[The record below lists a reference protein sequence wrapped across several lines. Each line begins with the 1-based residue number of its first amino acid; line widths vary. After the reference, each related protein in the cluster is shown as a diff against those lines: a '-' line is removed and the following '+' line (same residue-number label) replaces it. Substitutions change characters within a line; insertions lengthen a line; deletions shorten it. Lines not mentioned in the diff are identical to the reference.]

1 MASYNELFENAPAH
15 LKADAVLR
23 FPGAC
28 SENSGIVIS
37 CGCAMKAGQYAK
49 NLGAHKVILVADKI
63 LRELGMLA
71 PVTDSLDKE
80 GIAYT
85 VFCDI
90 HPEPHSEDLT
100 AAENCAKEFGADAVV
115 GVGGGSS
122 LDVAKVTACVLS
134 GNDNAIDIITNKVK
148 TFRSVPLVLLP
159 TTSGTG
165 SEVSPYAVA
174 SHNGKKVFIS
184 SPQALPDVALV
195 DPLMTATMPAK
206 VTAFTGLD
214 ALTHAVEGVCGC
226 TNPFTKALAVQAV
239 ELVFN
244 YLPKA
249 VANPEDLE
257 ARTRMCYASV
267 LGMMA
272 YTQGG
277 GLYAHS
283 ASYILTLSK
292 NAPHGLGCGL
302 TLPYT
307 LAFNMEVIEELL
319 ESFIPSITKSGIA
332 APATAKDV
340 PDAFLALVK
349 AVNAPA
355 TIAELGYT
363 EADVEAFAN
372 SLFTDYYRAKNPKKV
387 ESGTELKALVQRMYS
402 GKITF

>member
-1 MASYNELFENAPAH
+1 MSKYSELFDITPES
-15 LKADAVLR
+15 LKKDAVLR

-28 SENSGIVIS
+28 SENNGIVIS
-37 CGCAMKAGQYAK
+37 CGCAMKAGDYAK
-49 NLGAHKVILVADKI
+49 KLGATKVAIIADKI
-63 LRELGMLA
+63 IIQLGMLA
-71 PVTDSLDKE
+71 PITDSLDAQ
-80 GIAYT
+80 GIAHCY
-85 VFCDI
+85 FCDI
-90 HPEPHSEDLT
+90 APEPHTDDLL
-100 AAENCAKEFGADAVV
+100 AAEKAAREFGADAVI

-122 LDVAKVTACVLS
+122 LDTAKVTACALS
-134 GNDNAIDIITNKVK
+134 TGDNAVDIITNKAPTK
-148 TFRSVPLVLLP
+148 RTVPLILLP

-184 SPQALPDVALV
+184 SPEAIPDIALV
-195 DPLMTATMPAK
+195 DPIMTATMPTK

-239 ELVFN
+239 EIVFEA
-244 YLPKA
+244 LPLA
-249 VANPEDLE
+249 VKDGNDME
-257 ARTRMCYASV
+257 ARTKMAYASV

-283 ASYILTLSK
+283 ASYILTLAK

-307 LAFNMEVIEELL
+307 LAYNMNEIKDLL
-319 ESFIPSITKSGIA
+319 EAFIPAITRSGIA
-332 APATAKDV
+332 APKCACEV
-340 PDAFLALVK
+340 PDAFLELVK
-349 AVNAPA
+349 TVGAPA

-363 EADVEAFAN
+363 EEDIPAFAH
-372 SLFTDYYRAKNPKKV
+372 SLFADYYRAKNPRTAD
-387 ESGTELKALVQRMYS
+387 EASLAELVKMMYN
-402 GKITF
+402 GKIEY